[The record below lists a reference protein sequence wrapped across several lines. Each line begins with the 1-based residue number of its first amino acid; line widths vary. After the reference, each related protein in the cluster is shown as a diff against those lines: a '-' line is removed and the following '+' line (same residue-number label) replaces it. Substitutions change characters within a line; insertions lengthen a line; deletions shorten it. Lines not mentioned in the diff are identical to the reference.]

1 MGAMLKDL
9 GCGRRSLKLEFGRQL
24 VGKGL
29 PICLDP
35 FSPPTGELDQE
46 QLVASWD
53 MMSTG
58 FAALAGYDV
67 EKKSPGAQI
76 KAFLYQLLTE
86 SAEAWLIPT

>member
-1 MGAMLKDL
+1 MG
-9 GCGRRSLKLEFGRQL
+9 GEVEVRIWTPTRR
-24 VGKGL
+24 VGL
-29 PICLDP
+29 PVCLDP

-67 EKKSPGAQI
+67 EKKSPGLKSKHSSI
-76 KAFLYQLLTE
+76 NY
-86 SAEAWLIPT
+86 